1 MRDTKLYIYTHLSQN
16 PDFLNALV
24 SKDITTL
31 LRILTTQINQNNRNN
46 CGDPTANCDI
56 EVERMIFTL
65 SLYSF
70 LQDQIPEADDNYQT
84 IQTIFTVENIQNPK
98 IDPTIYFYYK
108 QPIYI
113 PNLFSTIQ
121 DIYNGTT
128 TNSSGDEASPSP
140 SSNVANAVVQAATSN
155 NGGGG
160 GGSLFTDPDRELI
173 FITQLTTMLQTA
185 NKKLARLQSIAQ
197 GKETLFK
204 YMIVF
209 AIMATFIAIAF
220 GALYYPDLK
229 KILASIGT
237 IVKSTMATSK

>member
-1 MRDTKLYIYTHLSQN
+1 
-16 PDFLNALV
+16 
-24 SKDITTL
+24 
-31 LRILTTQINQNNRNN
+31 
-46 CGDPTANCDI
+46 
-56 EVERMIFTL
+56 MIFTL

-84 IQTIFTVENIQNPK
+84 IQTIFTVANIQNPK
-98 IDPTIYFYYK
+98 IDPTVYFYYK

-121 DIYNGTT
+121 DISNGPNTT
-128 TNSSGDEASPSP
+128 SSGNAASPS
-140 SSNVANAVVQAATSN
+140 SSNIADALVQEATTSSN
-155 NGGGG
+155 NNNSEGN
-160 GGSLFTDPDRELI
+160 LFTDPDRELI

-229 KILASIGT
+229 KILASIAT
-237 IVKSTMATSK
+237 TTKSTMATSK